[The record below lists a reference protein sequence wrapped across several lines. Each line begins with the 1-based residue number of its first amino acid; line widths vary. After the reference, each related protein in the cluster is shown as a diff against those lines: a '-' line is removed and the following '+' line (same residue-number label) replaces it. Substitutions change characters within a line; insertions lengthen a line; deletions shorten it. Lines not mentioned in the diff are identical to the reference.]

1 MNRLQSELVK
11 DASEAH
17 GLSPDAHSKHRR
29 LKEVQQ
35 ELDQMRLGFAAI
47 ANTFHEVR
55 TPLHSMS
62 GFIKL
67 MLEGKVSDP
76 ETQREFLTTVDQ
88 RNQDLRKLAAG
99 ILELAATESG
109 QVVFEKRPVSMK
121 GVIDNAA
128 VKLQGFA
135 EEKGIAIETTL
146 PRALPDVE
154 GAFDKL
160 EQVVTNL
167 LSFAIRFSRGEG
179 RVFVTAK
186 AVSNGVLVEIV
197 GQSTDTLADAIPCS
211 LQKTSELDIP
221 MTPDDGGAWLDLY
234 LARQIVQAHGGEL
247 WLENEPGNGT
257 TLSFVIPES
266 PHYVGKRPQ
275 RQYATTEGSR
285 ARVEE
290 ITRSV
295 KKTGGER

>member
-29 LKEVQQ
+29 LKEVRQ
-35 ELDQMRLGFAAI
+35 ELDQMRLGFATI

-67 MLEGKVSDP
+67 MLEGKVADP
-76 ETQREFLTTVDQ
+76 GTQREFLATVDQ

-121 GVIDNAA
+121 GVVDNAA

-135 EEKGIAIETTL
+135 EEKGIAIETSL

-154 GAFDKL
+154 GDFDKL

-179 RVFVTAK
+179 RVFVTGK
-186 AVSNGVLVEIV
+186 AVSNGLLVEIV
-197 GQSTDTLADAIPCS
+197 GQSTDTLADAITCS
-211 LQKTSELDIP
+211 LQRSSELDIP

-234 LARQIVQAHGGEL
+234 LARQVVQAHGGQL
-247 WLENEPGNGT
+247 WLENEPGKRT
-257 TLSFVIPES
+257 ILSFVIPAGPNGTAETARHRY
-266 PHYVGKRPQ
+266 P
-275 RQYATTEGSR
+275 ATEDDL
-285 ARVEE
+285 
-290 ITRSV
+290 
-295 KKTGGER
+295 GGEQ